1 MLSSAMSYRCEAL
14 HSQQKLLIRVCGLDS
29 LVVPSHCLF
38 AAGKPRSFVLCRPGY
53 QSDVAEPLAGR
64 GGGDVR
70 EPGGVAVH
78 VSERHR
84 RDGVRRPAGATAPGG
99 QERYVRPS
107 LINT

>member
-1 MLSSAMSYRCEAL
+1 M
-14 HSQQKLLIRVCGLDS
+14 
-29 LVVPSHCLF
+29 
-38 AAGKPRSFVLCRPGY
+38 
-53 QSDVAEPLAGR
+53 AEPLAGC

-78 VSERHR
+78 VPERHR

-107 LINT
+107 SISTEITCGRSFERDCVW